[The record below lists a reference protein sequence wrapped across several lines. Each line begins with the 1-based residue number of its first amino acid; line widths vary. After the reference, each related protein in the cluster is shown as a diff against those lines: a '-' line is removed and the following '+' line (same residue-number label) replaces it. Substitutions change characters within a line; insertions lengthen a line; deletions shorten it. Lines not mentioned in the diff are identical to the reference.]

1 MARLLSGIVLRPFS
15 RKEETVANS
24 VDAQLQSMIANMPE
38 KTGKSLEEWFDVI
51 AGAGPEKHGEIMKL
65 LKGEHN
71 VTHGYANTISILYR
85 QRESGP
91 PAEEDLIAEQYSGAK
106 AGLRPIYEAV
116 LATVNQFGKDV
127 EVAPKKTYVSLRRKK
142 QFAIVQAST
151 KDRVDLGLNLKDTEA
166 TQRLEGGN
174 VFSGM
179 CSHRVRLTS
188 AADVDEAV
196 TGWLREAY
204 DQA

>member
-1 MARLLSGIVLRPFS
+1 M
-15 RKEETVANS
+15 ANS
-24 VDAQLQSMIANMPE
+24 VDAQLQSMIANLPE
-38 KTGKSLEEWFDVI
+38 KTGRSLEEWFDVI
-51 AGAGPEKHGEIMKL
+51 AGAGAEKHGEIMKL

-71 VTHGYANTISILYR
+71 VTHGYANTISMLYR

-127 EVAPKKTYVSLRRKK
+127 EVAPKKTYVSLRRNK
-142 QFAIVQAST
+142 QFAIIQASA
-151 KDRVDLGLNLKDTEA
+151 KDRVDLGLNLMDAEA
-166 TQRLEGGN
+166 TERLEGGK

-179 CSHRVRLTS
+179 CSHRVRLS
-188 AADVDEAV
+188 SPDDVDEQV

-204 DQA
+204 EQA